1 MKVKLADGSHYITER
16 FLMCYVDFGV
26 KGAYLKFTV
35 LPQCP
40 LVLGMPFLQLFN
52 PTIDWQKL

>member
-52 PTIDWQKL
+52 PTIDW